1 MSVTRGKA
9 GFWTSLAVL
18 AGAVAFGPSLVMG
31 EGSEQARAEGPSG
44 AGVRTVDDQLAG
56 VARRWPAFG
65 GIFVDEERDVLYVY
79 SWDQSAGAAAAA
91 EEAVTALFGNDRPAG
106 RIQVLPAQYRFHELK
121 EWHDRLTPDVLTVPG
136 VVMTD
141 IDERSNRLTVG
152 VESLEVKGAVED
164 RLFQLVVPAEA
175 VNIVETPP
183 VVQEVSLRDRH
194 RPIVGG
200 LQVSFR
206 RGAST
211 LICTLGFSAIRA
223 GVAGYVT
230 NSHCTA
236 TQGGVEGT
244 VHHQPTIALFGF
256 NRIGVETVDPVYW
269 IGAPCPAGR
278 RCRRSDAAFAR
289 RDSVVTAR
297 QGRIAL
303 TPLNSTAWNGVS
315 TFRIVR
321 EANPLVGQ
329 RVYKV
334 GRTTG
339 RTTGL
344 VLQTCANF
352 NVANTNITQLC
363 QSRAAYNSAGGDSG
377 SPVFRIVNAPAL
389 RDVALGGI
397 HWGSGGV
404 FSPIGNIQR
413 NVFHVE
419 LGPLTTCAPG
429 FVC

>member
-1 MSVTRGKA
+1 
-9 GFWTSLAVL
+9 
-18 AGAVAFGPSLVMG
+18 
-31 EGSEQARAEGPSG
+31 
-44 AGVRTVDDQLAG
+44 
-56 VARRWPAFG
+56 
-65 GIFVDEERDVLYVY
+65 
-79 SWDQSAGAAAAA
+79 
-91 EEAVTALFGNDRPAG
+91 
-106 RIQVLPAQYRFHELK
+106 
-121 EWHDRLTPDVLTVPG
+121 
-136 VVMTD
+136 
-141 IDERSNRLTVG
+141 
-152 VESLEVKGAVED
+152 
-164 RLFQLVVPAEA
+164 
-175 VNIVETPP
+175 
-183 VVQEVSLRDRH
+183 
-194 RPIVGG
+194 
-200 LQVSFR
+200 
-206 RGAST
+206 
-211 LICTLGFSAIRA
+211 
-223 GVAGYVT
+223 
-230 NSHCTA
+230 
-236 TQGGVEGT
+236 
-244 VHHQPTIALFGF
+244 
-256 NRIGVETVDPVYW
+256 
-269 IGAPCPAGR
+269 
-278 RCRRSDAAFAR
+278 
-289 RDSVVTAR
+289 VVTAR

-303 TPLNSTAWNGVS
+303 TPLNSTAWTGVS